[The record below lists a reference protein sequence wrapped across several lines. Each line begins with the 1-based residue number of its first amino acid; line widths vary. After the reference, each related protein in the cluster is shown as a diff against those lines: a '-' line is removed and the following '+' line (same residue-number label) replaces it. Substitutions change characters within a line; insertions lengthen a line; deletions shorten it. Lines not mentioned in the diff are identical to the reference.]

1 MERLLA
7 EVVGAG
13 KCSNPVL
20 LSGTTVNLAT
30 GELEYAA
37 LRVACKDRRA
47 AVCPSCSYL
56 YKADAWIL
64 VSAGLIGGKGVDAAV
79 RGHPTLFVTVTAP
92 GFGPVHRQVSSGS
105 CHVQFRHDQCVHG
118 VPTQCSARHE
128 DHDPMLGTP
137 ICPRCFRYEDAV
149 LWNATASALWHRT
162 MIRLRQGIAASQ
174 GMPARR
180 LGSVCRIH
188 YLKVAELQR
197 RGLVHFHAVLRGD
210 GPEGPGSTPPA
221 WLTTELLSTTLQR
234 LLRSIV
240 VRGPGRP
247 VRWGTQ
253 FVVAGMRG
261 DPDDPAKIAAYVA
274 KYATKSTDGTN
285 ALARRFLRRRQ
296 IEHAPITPHARRLA
310 LTAWDVAERPGL
322 EDLRLRH
329 HAHAFGFSGQ
339 LITKSQGYSTTFTAL
354 RGARALHQA
363 STAEDGD
370 EVLGS
375 FAFAGR
381 GYSDPRGE
389 ALAEFLHYQNVALRR
404 EARERRVTEAKQSSK
419 ESRYDSRNHTP
430 AIRGDGSEPQ

>member
-1 MERLLA
+1 LA
-7 EVVGAG
+7 EVKGAG
-13 KCSNPVL
+13 RCSNPIL

-30 GELEYAA
+30 GELEFAT

-47 AVCPSCSYL
+47 VVCPSCSYL

-64 VSAGLIGGKGVDAAV
+64 VSAGLIGGKGVDDGV
-79 RGHPTLFVTVTAP
+79 QNHPMLFVTVTAP
-92 GFGPVHRQVSSGS
+92 GFGLVHRQLAAGT
-105 CHVQFRHDQCVHG
+105 CHPRSRDDHCVHG
-118 VPTQCSARHE
+118 VTTQCSAHHA
-128 DHDPMLGTP
+128 DDDPVLGTP

-162 MIRLRQGIAASQ
+162 VIRLRQGIAASQ
-174 GMPARR
+174 GMPPR
-180 LGSVCRIH
+180 LLGTACRLH

-210 GPEGPGSTPPA
+210 GPEGPGSAPPA
-221 WLTTELLSTTLQR
+221 WLTTELLSTVLEG

-240 VRGPGRP
+240 LRGPGRP

-253 FVVAGMRG
+253 LVVATMRG
-261 DPDDPAKIAAYVA
+261 DPEDPAKIAAYVS
-274 KYATKSTDGTN
+274 KYAVKSTDGTN

-296 IEHAPITPHARRLA
+296 IEHAPISPHARRLA
-310 LTAWDVAERPGL
+310 LTAWDLAERPGL
-322 EDLRLRH
+322 EHLRLRH

-363 STAEDGD
+363 STADDRD

-375 FAFAGR
+375 FAFVGR

-389 ALAEFLHYQNVALRR
+389 ALAEYLHHETVALRR
-404 EARERRVTEAKQSSK
+404 ETKERRVAEAKESSI
-419 ESRYDSRNHTP
+419 ESRDDSRNQSRAVP
-430 AIRGDGSEPQ
+430 GDGAGPQ